1 MMQFNWIDWI
11 IVIIVLY
18 QVYEGWDKG
27 ILSLLSNTFA
37 FLASLWIA
45 IRFHVQAGG
54 FLIQK
59 FGLPQLWTNVLGYL
73 VLAFPAEMIIN
84 SILEWPVR
92 KIPQKIVG
100 SLVNKWLGS
109 LFAVVNA
116 LLFVEYLLLIVLAI
130 PSRGTVKRDIKNSRI
145 GSQLVQAAERYGGK
159 VKSSLDSIT
168 QEAQK
173 FVTIKPKSEERLN
186 LDVAPEQSQLTN
198 DPQSESQMV
207 TLVNVERSKLGLG
220 ELRIDVQ
227 LTDIARRHSRDMF
240 ERRYFSHFSPEGH
253 DVSYR
258 AKQGGIT
265 YRLIGENLAYA
276 PDVSTAHTGL
286 MNSEGHRKN
295 ILDAEW
301 SRIGVGVIDGDVY
314 GKMFTQVFAD

>member
-1 MMQFNWIDWI
+1 MMQINWIDWI
-11 IVIIVLY
+11 IFFVVLY
-18 QVYEGWDKG
+18 QVIDGWDKG
-27 ILSLLSNTFA
+27 IVSLLSNTLA
-37 FLASLWIA
+37 FLGSLWIA
-45 IRFHVQAGG
+45 IRYHAEVGG

-73 VLAFPAEMIIN
+73 VLAFPTEMVIN
-84 SILEWPVR
+84 TLLEWPLR

-100 SLVNKWLGS
+100 SIINKWLGS
-109 LFAVVNA
+109 VFAVVNA
-116 LLFVEYLLLIVLAI
+116 LLFVSFLLLIILAI
-130 PSRGTVKRDIKNSRI
+130 PSRGTVKRDIKNSKI
-145 GSQLVQAAERYGGK
+145 GSQLVLLSERYGGK

-168 QEAQK
+168 QEALK
-173 FVTIKPKSEERLN
+173 FVTIKPKSQERLD
-186 LDVAPEQSQLTN
+186 LDVDPQQDQLTV
-198 DPQSESQMV
+198 DAESESQMV
-207 TLVNVERSKLGLG
+207 QLVNAERSRLGLG
-220 ELRIDVQ
+220 ALRVDGQ

-240 ERRYFSHFSPEGH
+240 ERRYFSHISPEGH

-276 PDVSTAHTGL
+276 PDVATAHTGL

-295 ILDAEW
+295 ILDREW
-301 SRIGVGVIDGDVY
+301 SRIGIGVIDGDVY